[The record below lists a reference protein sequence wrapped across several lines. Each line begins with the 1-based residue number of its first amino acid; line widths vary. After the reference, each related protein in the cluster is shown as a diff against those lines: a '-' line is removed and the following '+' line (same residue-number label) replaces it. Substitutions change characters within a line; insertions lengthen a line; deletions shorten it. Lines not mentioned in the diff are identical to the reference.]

1 MIDSSINNYGL
12 RVGIDV
18 DSIVNGAVVKVRWND
33 KTETRILLT
42 DTWEIVR
49 QRGTKDTYTVL
60 GFDLND
66 MKQRHIRL
74 QDIAEY
80 VCGPR
85 DVLESMRNLKT
96 AT

>member
-33 KTETRILLT
+33 KTETRILLI

-66 MKQRHIRL
+66 MQQRHIRL
-74 QDIAEY
+74 QDITEY

-85 DVLESMRNLKT
+85 DVLENMRNLKS
-96 AT
+96 AM